1 MHSKCCFSSSG
12 APASGFRS
20 PVSKSTK
27 TLCCE
32 LSSSLLS
39 VLLKVVNTV
48 ECFQELLLWLWPD
61 LDCKQTLTL
70 KSNIH
75 YNHVSKGNLRGSRS
89 LSFTPINVS
98 FILKNTWEV
107 TMNQIALN
115 LQSYTPSLYLDVGKE
130 GMIHLFV
137 RSYVQKTDS
146 VFSLI
151 GRETIHMV
159 CCLLIKGGIS
169 F

>member
-48 ECFQELLLWLWPD
+48 ERFQELLLWLWPD

-70 KSNIH
+70 KSNIYYH
-75 YNHVSKGNLRGSRS
+75 HVSKGNLRGSRS
-89 LSFTPINVS
+89 LFIYTNQRVFYIEKPLGGHYEPNSFKPAIIHSLPVFRRGEGGHDT
-98 FILKNTWEV
+98 FISQIICSKNRFCFF
-107 TMNQIALN
+107 
-115 LQSYTPSLYLDVGKE
+115 SYWSRNNTY
-130 GMIHLFV
+130 
-137 RSYVQKTDS
+137 
-146 VFSLI
+146 
-151 GRETIHMV
+151 
-159 CCLLIKGGIS
+159 CLLS
-169 F
+169 SD